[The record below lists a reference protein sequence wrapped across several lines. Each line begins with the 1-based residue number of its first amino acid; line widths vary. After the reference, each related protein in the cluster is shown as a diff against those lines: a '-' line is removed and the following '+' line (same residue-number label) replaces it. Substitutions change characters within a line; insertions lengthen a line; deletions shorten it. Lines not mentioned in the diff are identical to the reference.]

1 MRRETIFSP
10 TRHAFRAARK
20 GDRVVAPFGTTGSDR
35 RRRRYCESLPHP
47 AEVKA
52 SQLFA
57 VCFGVTAPSGAG
69 GGLFYSF
76 FVMFFF
82 LTHPF
87 LEKYSEVCLVLRVPH
102 ARDCTRGD

>member
-52 SQLFA
+52 SPLFA

-69 GGLFYSF
+69 GVSF
-76 FVMFFF
+76 IHS
-82 LTHPF
+82 L
-87 LEKYSEVCLVLRVPH
+87 
-102 ARDCTRGD
+102 